1 MPPKGKSSKKVTKQS
16 TPESTWLSKFC
27 RSNDI
32 PEDVMDVL
40 AQNQILSKSFLAA
53 ITEQDLADMGFV
65 VGHKILLRRV
75 ISCLRQEGEDP
86 QEVKAAVKESNLLPG
101 LNLEEELSKLEMEFS
116 SPIPT
121 QDSQTANAAITS
133 SATPPA
139 ATTSSATPDGN
150 TTPEGKPLLPSDYI
164 YGPDGKQLKPLQ
176 LSYSQFMLANVKILE
191 SLLTKNPRE
200 AAEYLTYLKFLAI
213 KGTRFQTKAFVN
225 KGSCKNPIAMSWLR
239 EIFWLSVQHNFHIH
253 SRHLPGIKNVHA
265 DRLSR
270 LIQSPHLSNV
280 FFSRP

>member
-40 AQNQILSKSFLAA
+40 AQNQILSKSFLAD
-53 ITEQDLADMGFV
+53 IGFV

-121 QDSQTANAAITS
+121 QDSQTANAAITT

-139 ATTSSATPDGN
+139 ATTLSATPDGN

-213 KGTRFQTKAFVN
+213 KGTRFQTKAILAFDQDYRAT
-225 KGSCKNPIAMSWLR
+225 KARDHYSWGSNLQ
-239 EIFWLSVQHNFHIH
+239 L
-253 SRHLPGIKNVHA
+253 
-265 DRLSR
+265 
-270 LIQSPHLSNV
+270 
-280 FFSRP
+280 